1 MIVLIVPDII
11 HYLPYAFGV
20 FLHLR
25 CQGGEHLLGTLMG
38 RSGTMLLN
46 YFPDS
51 LVVVEY
57 RAGSQC
63 IVGVWGALFYA
74 LEEW

>member
-11 HYLPYAFGV
+11 HYLLDTFRV

-25 CQGGEHLLGTLMG
+25 CQGGKHLLGALMS
-38 RSGTMLLN
+38 RSGTMLLY

-51 LVVVEY
+51 LVMVKY
-57 RAGSQC
+57 GTGSQC
-63 IVGVWGALFYA
+63 IVGERHFIFYT
-74 LEEW
+74 LEER